1 MVVEGFSINMRMV
14 SLGLVACEAK
24 GTHAVTA
31 FETRAN
37 EMKESVMR
45 TNKNPK
51 VDVKGTAI
59 GRANKKNGDGYILE
73 ASQSEGCMVDVN

>member
-59 GRANKKNGDGYILE
+59 GRANKKERRWLHIG
-73 ASQSEGCMVDVN
+73 SQPIRRLHG